1 MSENMVARKTKEFLA
16 PPKSPETPEKYT
28 ADYKLNK
35 IREIIISS
43 ALESTGHGKYINSEI
58 P

>member
-1 MSENMVARKTKEFLA
+1 MVARKTKEFLA

-43 ALESTGHGKYINSEI
+43 ALESTGHGNYKFRNFLI
-58 P
+58 

>member
-1 MSENMVARKTKEFLA
+1 MVARKTKEFLA
-16 PPKSPETPEKYT
+16 PPKSPETPKKYT

-43 ALESTGHGKYINSEI
+43 ALESTGHGNYKFRNFLI
-58 P
+58 